1 MQGRDETKVE
11 VKMFEFILG
20 FVIVSVLLGMSMS
33 GAIFALIKIGFC
45 FAVVFG
51 LIRTLEFLIDKAEE
65 RQTKK

>member
-1 MQGRDETKVE
+1 
-11 VKMFEFILG
+11 MFEFVMG
-20 FVIVSVLLGMSMS
+20 FMIVSVLLGMSVS

-45 FAVVFG
+45 FAALFG